1 VSHDLVDLGA
11 SKLDPNTNAVLV
23 QAKSVGVTEDRVD
36 APDYGDVQLSCALGL
51 AAKPFP
57 SDDTGGAQG
66 IVANDIPGISGR
78 VIAANDNRFASVYAE
93 LSPGDVALHGVG
105 PEHQSQVRCQEKMVS
120 IVTVDADDFN
130 ALIVV
135 DGKNRKISIS
145 GFGHVFEM
153 SKENGVSFAE
163 EGGAGVFAK
172 DGVLTLKGSSIAI
185 GEGATSPV
193 HHGFGAGSTSI
204 PSLSILVPP

>member
-23 QAKSVGVTEDRVD
+23 QAKSVGVTEDGVD

-105 PEHQSQVRCQEKMVS
+105 PKHQSQVRCQEKMVS

-135 DGKNRKISIS
+135 DGKNKKIQIA
-145 GFGHVFEM
+145 GFGHAFEM
-153 SKENGVSFAE
+153 SEENGIVMAE
-163 EGGAGVFAK
+163 EGGAAIIMKNGA
-172 DGVLTLKGSSIAI
+172 LILKGASIAI
-185 GEGATSPV
+185 GEGASVPAIVGFSPP
-193 HHGFGAGSTSI
+193 GTPC
-204 PSLSILVPP
+204 PSVLLPPA